1 MREFSKSRGTVREEE
16 ERRKEWKERQRMS
29 EEGKEGERTK
39 RGWRTDSHLI
49 WTDRDMEHMQY

>member
-1 MREFSKSRGTVREEE
+1 MHKE
-16 ERRKEWKERQRMS
+16 ERVGKNLAVEVKEWKESQRIS
-29 EEGKEGERTK
+29 KDGKEGERTK